1 MPSLKND
8 NNSNINSPLQQHHNP
23 EKGRPKEQMQQQ
35 NIKDKKVNA
44 FDYNNPP
51 NSHSL
56 DDNQQDKPEEN
67 QGKPKSRWVDY
78 LLFFAGL
85 LMIGGGIALAVLINP
100 WCGFVCLGG
109 LITSAVGV
117 IRWNGKEQEQYLPT
131 HNNKENEQGVD
142 EKVKENGKGNELEK
156 AKQVNQGMEEPPI
169 DFASMLKNMEDEVKN
184 EEAKNANN
192 SQNDVK
198 DEPNEIVETA
208 KEKPEKKPDKSAEK
222 VEEEQPEESK
232 KETPQ
237 INDKKDTKP
246 KEKAN
251 TKTKKE
257 DAKKMVDIQDF
268 AKPSKITG
276 KNNTESKNNLK
287 TNNQAKDKSNGLSTN

>member
-1 MPSLKND
+1 MPNVKND
-8 NNSNINSPLQQHHNP
+8 NININSPLQQHHNP

-56 DDNQQDKPEEN
+56 DDNKQDKPEEN

-85 LMIGGGIALAVLINP
+85 LMIGGGIALAVLVNP
-100 WCGFVCLGG
+100 WTAFICLGG

-117 IRWNGKEQEQYLPT
+117 IRWNGKEQDQYLPT
-131 HNNKENEQGVD
+131 NNKKENEKGVD
-142 EKVKENGKGNELEK
+142 EKVKEKGKGNELDK
-156 AKQVNQGMEEPPI
+156 AKQVNQGMKEPPI
-169 DFASMLKNMEDEVKN
+169 DFASLLKNMENEVKN
-184 EEAKNANN
+184 EEEKNANN
-192 SQNDVK
+192 SKIDAK

-222 VEEEQPEESK
+222 VEEEQH
-232 KETPQ
+232 ETSTMEMPK

-251 TKTKKE
+251 TKTKTEE
-257 DAKKMVDIQDF
+257 DTKIIAGIQDF
-268 AKPSKITG
+268 VKPSKITG

-287 TNNQAKDKSNGLSTN
+287 TNNQAKNKSNGATIN

>member
-1 MPSLKND
+1 MPNVKND
-8 NNSNINSPLQQHHNP
+8 NININSPLQQHHNP

-35 NIKDKKVNA
+35 NIKDNNVNA

-67 QGKPKSRWVDY
+67 QGKPKSRLVYY

-85 LMIGGGIALAVLINP
+85 LMIGGGIALAVLVNP
-100 WCGFVCLGG
+100 WTAFICLGG

-117 IRWNGKEQEQYLPT
+117 IRWNGKEQDQYLPT
-131 HNNKENEQGVD
+131 NNKKENEKGVD
-142 EKVKENGKGNELEK
+142 EKVKEKGKGNELEK
-156 AKQVNQGMEEPPI
+156 AKQVNQGMDEPPI
-169 DFASMLKNMEDEVKN
+169 DFASMLKNMENEAKN
-184 EEAKNANN
+184 EEAKNTNN
-192 SQNDVK
+192 SQIDAK

-208 KEKPEKKPDKSAEK
+208 KKKPEKKPDKSAEK

-251 TKTKKE
+251 TKTTKKE
-257 DAKKMVDIQDF
+257 DAKMIKDIQDF
-268 AKPSKITG
+268 VKPSKITD
-276 KNNTESKNNLK
+276 KNNSESKHNLK
-287 TNNQAKDKSNGLSTN
+287 TNNQAKEKSNGVAIN